1 VTAPERVPPADAA
14 SAWVDAWSEGW
25 ANHDPAAIAARYA
38 ETCVFRSLPFRPAG
52 RGRQAPLEYARQS
65 FAEEQSARFAFGG
78 PVVSDN
84 GRAAV
89 EYRAVITAADG
100 SITTIAGVSMLRFG
114 PDGLVTEHL
123 DTWAEAPG
131 DLGIAIRPEAPR

>member
-1 VTAPERVPPADAA
+1 MNTAEAA

-38 ETCVFRSLPFRPAG
+38 PDCIFRSQPFRAAA
-52 RGRQAPLEYARQS
+52 RGPQAAFDYAAQS

-78 PVVSDN
+78 PLVAAN

-89 EYRAVITAADG
+89 EYRAVITASDG
-100 SITTIAGVSMLRFG
+100 SITTIAGTSMLRFG
-114 PDGLVTEHL
+114 DDGLVTEHL
-123 DTWAEAPG
+123 DTWTEAEG
-131 DLGIAIRPEAPR
+131 DLGIAIRPEASR